1 MNSSSDQTR
10 KRGAQIHPRGTG
22 THPSRTEAHPSGTHA
37 HPRSVVVEQPLETL
51 GVPAPMRHTRKH
63 PARGYAAQGYA
74 VQRCSGHGY
83 AVQRCSG
90 QGRAARGS
98 VTAEFAVL
106 LPALVLLLAFVGAVA
121 TVGTAQVR
129 AQHAAG
135 IAAREEARGAHVDVA
150 RVAGAGATHR
160 VQRSNEWVTVEV
172 KNTVKLWKF
181 LGPGIPVEATATA
194 RVEEVVSDALK

>member
-10 KRGAQIHPRGTG
+10 KRGAQNHPRGTG
-22 THPSRTEAHPSGTHA
+22 AHPSGTYA
-37 HPRSVVVEQPLETL
+37 RPRSVVVEQSLEPL
-51 GVPAPMRHTRKH
+51 GVPAPMRQTRKH
-63 PARGYAAQGYA
+63 PARGYAAQGYPP
-74 VQRCSGHGY
+74 QGY
-83 AVQRCSG
+83 SMQSCSG

-172 KNTVKLWKF
+172 KNTVKLWKL

>member
-22 THPSRTEAHPSGTHA
+22 AYPSGTHA
-37 HPRSVVVEQPLETL
+37 HPRSVMVKQPLETL
-51 GVPAPMRHTRKH
+51 AVPDPMRQTRNH

-74 VQRCSGHGY
+74 VQRCSG
-83 AVQRCSG
+83 
-90 QGRAARGS
+90 QGCAARGS

-150 RVAGAGATHR
+150 RVAGAGTTHR

-181 LGPGIPVEATATA
+181 LGPGIPVQATATA
-194 RVEEVVSDALK
+194 RVEEVISDALK

>member
-22 THPSRTEAHPSGTHA
+22 AYPSGTHAHPSGTHA
-37 HPRSVVVEQPLETL
+37 HPRSVVVEQPLEPL
-51 GVPAPMRHTRKH
+51 GVPAPMRQTRNH
-63 PARGYAAQGYA
+63 PARGYAPQGYPP
-74 VQRCSGHGY
+74 QGYSMQSCSGH
-83 AVQRCSG
+83 
-90 QGRAARGS
+90 GRAARGS

-181 LGPGIPVEATATA
+181 LGPGIPVQATATA

>member
-10 KRGAQIHPRGTG
+10 KHGAQIHPRGTG

-37 HPRSVVVEQPLETL
+37 HPRSVMVKQPLETL
-51 GVPAPMRHTRKH
+51 AVPDPMRQTRNH
-63 PARGYAAQGYA
+63 PARGYAPQGYPP
-74 VQRCSGHGY
+74 QGY
-83 AVQRCSG
+83 SMQRCSG
-90 QGRAARGS
+90 QGCAARGS
-98 VTAEFAVL
+98 VTVEFAVL

-181 LGPGIPVEATATA
+181 LGPGIPVEAAATA

>member
-22 THPSRTEAHPSGTHA
+22 THPSGTHA
-37 HPRSVVVEQPLETL
+37 HPRSVVVEQPLEPL
-51 GVPAPMRHTRKH
+51 GVPALMRQTRKH
-63 PARGYAAQGYA
+63 PARGYAAQGYP
-74 VQRCSGHGY
+74 
-83 AVQRCSG
+83 VQRCSG